1 MRSSLRSGRCRIV
14 VADAFLVD
22 ANVLV
27 YAVAG
32 DELGER
38 CRAILAAV
46 AAGELDGVTSTAV
59 LEELWHLELSGRIGN
74 LSGQTARALSLFAPP
89 LPITAAIF
97 TRALAI
103 EAPAELGAN
112 DRIHVATCIEHDIP
126 AILTADRGFDAVS
139 AIERIDPLDRRFAG
153 LAAP

>member
-1 MRSSLRSGRCRIV
+1 MSDV
-14 VADAFLVD
+14 FLVD

-46 AAGELDGVTSTAV
+46 AEGELDGVTSTAV
-59 LEELWHLELSGRIGN
+59 LEEVWHLELSGRIEN

-97 TRALAI
+97 TRALGI
-103 EAPAELGAN
+103 EAPEDLGAN
-112 DRIHVATCIEHDIP
+112 DRIHVATCLEHGFA
-126 AILTADRGFDAVS
+126 AILTADRGFDDVG
-139 AIERIDPLDRRFAG
+139 AIERIDPFDRRFAG